1 MKRRIIYFTILL
13 FTAGL
18 FFSCSDMLSELNGKK
33 KNSTTNG
40 EPLSIE
46 LTAGKPQKNEDGGQK
61 LTVTITVTTDS
72 KVKKVVWKKS
82 NTLVSAKALLKAF
95 DDNEQDVNEA
105 VPDPDNNKKW
115 TFEITAANETDGNVK
130 YIAAV
135 LDGAGRRESEEITL
149 ENNFDFTN
157 PPVPES
163 SDINADY
170 PDSTNDTSIKLTWT
184 EPDENTEPNYDHA
197 EITLTYT
204 QDDGNGGTK
213 TSDPVTKTVNKGT
226 TDYIFKQTDLP
237 DDKKQEYTFTVK
249 YVDTVGNESSS
260 CEVKAKKYTLT
271 YPTDETGTNTATK
284 TVLVKD
290 GEKLRAEQLPV
301 PKGDGTHEF
310 AGWYDEDGKR
320 VDENY
325 IIKKDIM
332 LTPKWKYSVT
342 FNTAYGTAPEKV
354 NVIGGTILTTEQLP
368 DLTDKTHSF
377 GGWFD
382 SNGTQAKAGNYTV
395 EDDITLTAKWT
406 DKCVVSYS
414 TPLGTPPKEIYVEE
428 GGKLTEDQLKK
439 PVLDEN
445 EKKNEKFFWGWYT
458 DKNYDDNSKVNT
470 ETKITG
476 NTPLYAKWEGRA
488 LTESV
493 KVLEGNEKDGTYG
506 PAGDYVLFGAWPQTI
521 KNDEAEITNATIKQ
535 GMFTYYL
542 GSNEEWYVEQAE
554 LAYRSYYKYSDG
566 SNVGTGGTSKKWFK
580 VEPIKWRVLTKEFDH
595 DNDES
600 DHDNDESTEKQWL
613 LLAENILA
621 SGVPYYLNANDR
633 TIGGSTVYPNNYK
646 YSTIRAWLNG
656 KYEDGDTQEK
666 TYEKGFLQSAF
677 TSDVQNALQATTV
690 DNSEESTTDAG
701 GNLPRATSYKCDDT
715 SDIIFLLSEKEVT
728 TSDYD
733 GFGAYNSSGKNNTR
747 IRVSTDYA
755 RATGANDYSENGE
768 GESGYGGW
776 WWLRSP
782 LNYSSFNARY
792 VNYDGKADNYYYDY
806 RSNGGIVPALSVSAP
821 QQN

>member
-115 TFEITAANETDGNVK
+115 TFEITATNEIDGNVK

-157 PPVPES
+157 PPVPEN

-184 EPDENTEPNYDHA
+184 EPDENAEPNYDHA

-249 YVDTVGNESSS
+249 YVDTVGNESNT

-290 GEKLRAEQLPV
+290 GEKLRADQLPV
-301 PKGDGTHEF
+301 PDGDGTHEF
-310 AGWYDEDGKR
+310 DCWYDENGKLVDG
-320 VDENY
+320 NY
-325 IIKKDIM
+325 IINGSIK
-332 LTPKWKYSVT
+332 LTPKWKPIVT
-342 FNTAYGTAPEKV
+342 YITTYGTAPEKV
-354 NVIGGTILTTEQLP
+354 NVIGGTSLTAEQLP
-368 DLTDKTHSF
+368 DLKDEKHSF

-382 SNGTQAKAGNYTV
+382 SNGTQAKAENYTV
-395 EDDITLTAKWT
+395 EGDITLTAKWT

-414 TPLGTPPKEIYVEE
+414 TTLGTAPKDIYVEE

-439 PVLDEN
+439 PELNEN
-445 EKKNEKFFWGWYT
+445 EKKNEKYFWGWYT

-470 ETKITG
+470 ETKITE

-493 KVLEGNEKDGTYG
+493 KVLKGNEKDGT
-506 PAGDYVLFGAWPQTI
+506 AGTGWEYVLFGDWPQTI
-521 KNDEAEITNATIKQ
+521 KAGEVEITTTTIEQ

-542 GSNEEWYVEQAE
+542 GKDNEWYVECEENA
-554 LAYRSYYKYSDG
+554 RNSDYKYSDG
-566 SNVGTGGTSKKWFK
+566 TTVGRSGRKKWFK
-580 VEPIKWRVLTKEFDH
+580 VEPIKWRVLTDKFDH
-595 DNDES
+595 D
-600 DHDNDESTEKQWL
+600 DNSETDKQWL
-613 LLAENILA
+613 LLAENILT
-621 SGVPYYLNANDR
+621 GRVPYYVNGTKR
-633 TIGGSTVYPNNYK
+633 TIKLQDNSTIEVFANNYQYSTV
-646 YSTIRAWLNG
+646 RAYLNG
-656 KYEDGDTQEK
+656 KYEDGDTQQQS
-666 TYEKGFLQSAF
+666 YEGTGFLQSAF
-677 TSDVQNALQATTV
+677 TEGAQSKIGETEV
-690 DNSEESTTDAG
+690 DNSAASTNPESNPEEWNNGNNQYASNTSTND
-701 GNLPRATSYKCDDT
+701 R
-715 SDIIFLLSEKEVT
+715 IFLLSEKEVT
-728 TSDYD
+728 TEDY
-733 GFGAYNSSGKNNTR
+733 GFGKYDSDGPGNTR
-747 IRVSTDYA
+747 IRMSTDYA
-755 RATGANDYSENGE
+755 MATKAGQLG
-768 GESGYGGW
+768 GGYGGF

-782 LNYSSFNARY
+782 SYLGRNGTNARF
-792 VNYDGKADNYYYDY
+792 V
-806 RSNGGIVPALSVSAP
+806 SNAGDTSVTMSNSSDMIGGGIVPALSVSAP
-821 QQN
+821 EQN